1 MYAVHADNRSP
12 AATPAN
18 RVRGQQY
25 QMEIHDRQ
33 YRFVIPSDW
42 TAYDHTHKG
51 LEGELPGRICMQFI
65 SPAKNSTL
73 INIEFN
79 CFLGQEEAEFFH
91 KLLQN
96 HTDPTKSELEP
107 VQIEKLGELFG
118 KCIGDNQ
125 YRPQRW
131 PHRFKMTSCK
141 VISINNTPVLSVE
154 GEYAESPR
162 STFVHVLYLDAS
174 GDGLKVDG
182 ILFQAPSI
190 EAFDEAKPAFDQVLK
205 TLTW

>member
-1 MYAVHADNRSP
+1 
-12 AATPAN
+12 
-18 RVRGQQY
+18 
-25 QMEIHDRQ
+25 
-33 YRFVIPSDW
+33 
-42 TAYDHTHKG
+42 
-51 LEGELPGRICMQFI
+51 MQFI

-73 INIEFN
+73 INIVFKGS
-79 CFLGQEEAEFFH
+79 LGQEEAEFFH

-107 VQIEKLGELFG
+107 AQIEKLGELLG
-118 KCIGDNQ
+118 KCVGDNQ
-125 YRPQRW
+125 YCNGTRPS

-141 VISINNTPVLSVE
+141 IFSLNNTPVLSVE
-154 GEYAESPR
+154 GEYTDSPR
-162 STFVHVLYLDAS
+162 SKTTPDGFLHLLYLDAS

-182 ILFQAPSI
+182 ILFQAPTK